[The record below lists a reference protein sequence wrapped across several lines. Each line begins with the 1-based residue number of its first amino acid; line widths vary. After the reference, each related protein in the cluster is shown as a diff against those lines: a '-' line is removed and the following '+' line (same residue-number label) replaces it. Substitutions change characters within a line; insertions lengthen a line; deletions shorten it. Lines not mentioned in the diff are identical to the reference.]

1 MMTKITHCSI
11 TVSGAEPCALFSFPN
26 LGLRKS
32 TMYNPTPTLNPTAR
46 FSALSM
52 LLLAALAVPLT
63 SRAAFDSGSTGAD
76 GALSPTVNT
85 AIPLPDSGVLNYTS
99 VNIPAGVTVT
109 FIKNTTNTPVYLLAK
124 NDVTI
129 AGIINITGGDATST
143 GTYGD
148 GALADDGIAG
158 VGGPGGYD
166 GGRGGGS
173 DAQLQPAIIRG
184 GSGLGPGGGA
194 GGIEGNDGCTTTRF
208 YQHTG
213 TGGGYATVAYPA
225 WVINYCRSIM
235 PLGKAYGSTLLQP
248 LLGGSGGGGG
258 AGGTTY
264 PGSGGGGGG
273 GALLLATSGTITL
286 NGTIDATGGDGGG
299 IAGTGAGGPGAGGSG
314 GAIRLMAS
322 TITGTGGLVAN
333 GGCNNYNNSRRQLC
347 GSDGYNQYGGAS
359 GRIRL
364 EANAITHTGTQT
376 PNYTT
381 DVPGPVF
388 IASAPALRIA
398 SVAGTEVPANPTGSA
413 DVALPASTTGPVDVV
428 FQTVNVP
435 VGNTVTLRLVPAN
448 GQPTEVLSPAIT
460 GTTATGTTSV
470 KVTLPSGPSTLQ
482 ATTTYTVVVAGTVDL
497 SRFANNEAVEKVEFT
512 VPLKGD
518 IRTRLLTANGKAY
531 EVPYATLRA
540 AGFRG

>member
-1 MMTKITHCSI
+1 
-11 TVSGAEPCALFSFPN
+11 
-26 LGLRKS
+26 
-32 TMYNPTPTLNPTAR
+32 MYNPTPTLNPTAR

-52 LLLAALAVPLT
+52 LLLAALSVPLT

-85 AIPLPDSGVLNYTS
+85 AIQLPDSGVLNYTS

-173 DAQLQPAIIRG
+173 DAQQQPAIIRG

-194 GGIEGNDGCTTTRF
+194 GGIEGDSNCNTTTRIF
-208 YQHTG
+208 QYVG
-213 TGGGYATVAYPA
+213 TGGGYATDAYA
-225 WVINYCRSIM
+225 NYVIACGNNRT

-273 GALLLATSGTITL
+273 GALLLASSGTITL
-286 NGTIDATGGDGGG
+286 NGIIDATGGDGGG
-299 IAGTGAGGPGAGGSG
+299 GGNWASKHDTGNGGQGAGGSG
-314 GAIRLMAS
+314 GAIRLMAN
-322 TITGTGGLVAN
+322 TITGTGGLAAN
-333 GGCNNYNNSRRQLC
+333 GGCINYNNSRRQSC
-347 GSDGYNQYGGAS
+347 GSDGNSYQIGGS
-359 GRIRL
+359 DGRIRL
-364 EANAITHTGTQT
+364 EANNITYTGTQT
-376 PNYTT
+376 PNFTK
-381 DVPGPVF
+381 DLPGPVF

-398 SVAGTEVPANPTGSA
+398 SVAGTAVPANPTGSA
-413 DVALPASTTGPVDVV
+413 DVALPTSTTGPVDVV

-482 ATTTYTVVVAGTVDL
+482 ATTTYTVVVAGSVDL
-497 SRFANNEAVEKVEFT
+497 SRFAHNEAVEKVEFT

-518 IRTRLLTANGKAY
+518 IRTRLLTASGKAY
-531 EVPYATLRA
+531 EVSYATLRA